1 MRPVGQWSELKKNTP
16 LPFILLL
23 RAFSNTECPT
33 ICKLLKGIFVQYT
46 KKDGSS
52 FFSGQDVYS

>member
-1 MRPVGQWSELKKNTP
+1 MRPVGQWSELEKNTP

-33 ICKLLKGIFVQYT
+33 ICKLVKGIFVQ
-46 KKDGSS
+46 
-52 FFSGQDVYS
+52 